1 MVEEALI
8 KGRRN
13 NNQSLQNKQRTENPS
28 AQRCPSQDFSN
39 EKNKKPH

>member
-1 MVEEALI
+1 MVEEELI

-13 NNQSLQNKQRTENPS
+13 NNQSLQNNQTTENPC
-28 AQRCPSQDFSN
+28 AQRYPSQDFSN